1 MFLLFTYKPRKTNY
15 VFKYNLDTGKHGAR
29 KFFGQETLTVEISII
44 IIIVIIIIVIII
56 IVIIIINS
64 LLFSVKILNIYN
76 LSLRNKYN
84 KIFQEP
90 RYRKIVGSFYT
101 RTKTTIIY
109 PVRKVLKILFRCF
122 QKANIKDI
130 VFTNSARTG
139 IKFPHSYLTF
149 ISFK

>member
-15 VFKYNLDTGKHGAR
+15 VFKYNLDTVKHGAR
-29 KFFGQETLTVEISII
+29 KFFGQETLTVEITIIII
-44 IIIVIIIIVIII
+44 IIIVVIII
-56 IVIIIINS
+56 IIIIIITNS
-64 LLFSVKILNIYN
+64 LLFSVKTLNIYN

-90 RYRKIVGSFYT
+90 SHRKIVGSFYT

-109 PVRKVLKILFRCF
+109 PVRKVLKILFKCF